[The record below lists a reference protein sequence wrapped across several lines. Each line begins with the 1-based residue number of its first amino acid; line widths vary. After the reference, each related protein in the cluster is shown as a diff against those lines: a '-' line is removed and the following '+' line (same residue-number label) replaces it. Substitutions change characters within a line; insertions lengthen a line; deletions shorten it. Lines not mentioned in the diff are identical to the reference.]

1 VDTLGKILV
10 VLAVVFAVVGGVV
23 LLASR
28 LGVDRLPGD
37 VVYRGRNVTVY
48 APLGLMLLLSLVM
61 TIALNVFWRR

>member
-10 VLAVVFAVVGGVV
+10 VLAVVFAVVGGVL

-28 LGVDRLPGD
+28 LGVDRPPGD

-61 TIALNVFWRR
+61 TIALNVFLRR

>member
-1 VDTLGKILV
+1 MDTLGKILV
-10 VLAVVFAVVGGVV
+10 VLAVVFAVVGGGV